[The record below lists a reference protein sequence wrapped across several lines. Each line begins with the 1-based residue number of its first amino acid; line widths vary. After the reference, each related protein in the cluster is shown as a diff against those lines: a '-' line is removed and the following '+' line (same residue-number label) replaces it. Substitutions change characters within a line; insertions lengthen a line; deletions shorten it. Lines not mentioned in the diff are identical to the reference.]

1 MPVKKARTKKTARGK
16 RPIGLTSA
24 LGPKATTMVV
34 IVVLA
39 GGIMVGARQQQ
50 QAAREKSRL
59 EAARA
64 DMAIPADPG
73 TKKKPGV
80 TTSAAARTANVGTT
94 ASAVETPRP
103 DTGAAASTASTPVT
117 VVGCLERTDEGFR
130 LKETSGAEA
139 PKARSWK
146 SGFLKKSSASLDV
159 VDGPRTLQLAS
170 HVGRRVSVTGTVED
184 REMTARSL
192 RTVGTCNA
200 N

>member
-50 QAAREKSRL
+50 TRAKERVDT
-59 EAARA
+59 ARA
-64 DMAIPADPG
+64 DMALAAPAG
-73 TKKKPGV
+73 KAKSGSTTK
-80 TTSAAARTANVGTT
+80 AANTESNPA
-94 ASAVETPRP
+94 AVS
-103 DTGAAASTASTPVT
+103 ASTGTSGSATAKPVT

-130 LKETSGAEA
+130 LKETSGADA

-146 SGFLKKSSASLDV
+146 SGFIKKSSASLDV
-159 VDGPRTLQLAS
+159 VDATRTLQLAS
-170 HVGRRVSVTGTVED
+170 HVGRRVSVTGTVDD
-184 REMTARSL
+184 RELLARSL
-192 RTVGTCNA
+192 RRVGECKA